1 MRDMDIK
8 KRFAQNLIE
17 QRDSRGLTP
26 EDLARS
32 ASIPLDQLESIE
44 SGQEDPLM
52 ETLIQLAWAL
62 EVPVGTLVAG
72 LDRDP
77 DDGLSV
83 ADD

>member
-1 MRDMDIK
+1 
-8 KRFAQNLIE
+8 
-17 QRDSRGLTP
+17 
-26 EDLARS
+26 
-32 ASIPLDQLESIE
+32 
-44 SGQEDPLM
+44 M